1 MDRIKVN
8 KGDKMSKTYEITAPN
23 SAIINV
29 DKQSN
34 EIIFDKDEDDGETGK
49 YTKEYS
55 KAIFEAYKIMQ
66 SSKTSYKPNYLDPNY
81 YTGQKSHLSE
91 FKAIQKL
98 YYKDP

>member
-1 MDRIKVN
+1 
-8 KGDKMSKTYEITAPN
+8 MSETYEVTLPN
-23 SAIINV
+23 SVYLNV
-29 DKQSN
+29 DKRTNKVYFS
-34 EIIFDKDEDDGETGK
+34 DDGDSDVGK

-55 KAIFEAYKIMQ
+55 KAVLQADKILR
-66 SSKTSYKPNYLDPNY
+66 TSPYINYKPNYLDPNY